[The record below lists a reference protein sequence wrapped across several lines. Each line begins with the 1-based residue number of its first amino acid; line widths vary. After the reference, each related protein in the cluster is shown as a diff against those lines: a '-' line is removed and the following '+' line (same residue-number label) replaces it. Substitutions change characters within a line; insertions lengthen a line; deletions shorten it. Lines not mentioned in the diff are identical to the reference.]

1 MHMLSHTHS
10 TSITSTALIVNVLL
24 VGDKLQMAT
33 SHNPPTWGCMSW
45 ETNIE
50 RARTAKELK
59 GRRGE
64 AELVEKTRRVGLG
77 GGVVRRNQSVP
88 VWKGEEGRGKK
99 VMLPLYQV
107 PACSTY
113 LPPSLYIP
121 LLLKHVA
128 AWGNTSLLLRQLPVQ
143 HIFLAACIF
152 PLLPLNTV
160 TLLHTFWLVLCFQS
174 SYLAQKCHANSWAFF
189 TGVKCFCL

>member
-24 VGDKLQMAT
+24 VGDKLQMET

-88 VWKGEEGRGKK
+88 VWKGEEGRGEKGHASS
-99 VMLPLYQV
+99 LSSPCLL
-107 PACSTY
+107 

-121 LLLKHVA
+121 LLSKHVA

>member
-24 VGDKLQMAT
+24 VGDKLQMET

-107 PACSTY
+107 PACSY
-113 LPPSLYIP
+113 
-121 LLLKHVA
+121 
-128 AWGNTSLLLRQLPVQ
+128 
-143 HIFLAACIF
+143 
-152 PLLPLNTV
+152 LLPFISHCCWNMSLHEVTPPYSCGSCLYNTF
-160 TLLHTFWLVLCFQS
+160 FWQPVFFPC
-174 SYLAQKCHANSWAFF
+174 CH
-189 TGVKCFCL
+189 

>member
-121 LLLKHVA
+121 LLSKHLPTPAAVA
-128 AWGNTSLLLRQLPVQ
+128 CTTHFFGSLYFSPVAIK
-143 HIFLAACIF
+143 HSHTLAHFLACAMLSVIIPGSKMSCKF
-152 PLLPLNTV
+152 MSV
-160 TLLHTFWLVLCFQS
+160 LHRC
-174 SYLAQKCHANSWAFF
+174 
-189 TGVKCFCL
+189 